1 MDGET
6 CRDKILSEDYWDF
19 LIPNFRMDDL
29 DQVPPEW
36 SCYQEMDFGYRAVYI
51 DNSILPPLTIREYW
65 YNSIP
70 NCYALLD
77 METLNIAGISAVQN
91 YPTLQLMGSNVMI
104 GFLDTGIDYRNPV
117 FTNIDGSTRIAGI
130 WDQTIQDGTPP
141 EGLDYGSEYTEDRIN
156 EALRSENPLDIV
168 PSMDMNG
175 HGTFLQLH
183 PVLIYNL

>member
-29 DQVPPEW
+29 DQVPPER

-104 GFLDTGIDYRNPV
+104 GGPR
-117 FTNIDGSTRIAGI
+117 SRI
-130 WDQTIQDGTPP
+130 
-141 EGLDYGSEYTEDRIN
+141 
-156 EALRSENPLDIV
+156 
-168 PSMDMNG
+168 
-175 HGTFLQLH
+175 
-183 PVLIYNL
+183 